1 MRAVARCWPL
11 PPVLEKRTTNDMTT
25 FAGTWDVIID
35 TPIGKLVVVFDIA
48 EEEGEI
54 QGTARS
60 DAEEVPFLNPVADGN
75 RLTWTQNVTTPM
87 KLTLKFEVD
96 VDGDA
101 MTGTS
106 KAGFLPASKL
116 HGTRASGN

>member
-1 MRAVARCWPL
+1 
-11 PPVLEKRTTNDMTT
+11 MTT
-25 FAGTWDVIID
+25 FGGTWDVTID
-35 TPIGKLVVVFDIA
+35 TPIGKMAVVFDIK
-48 EEEGEI
+48 EENGAI
-54 QGTARS
+54 SGTARS
-60 DAEEVPFLNPVADGN
+60 DKESVELLDPVADGH

-96 VDGDA
+96 VEGDA

-116 HGTRASGN
+116 HGSRTSGN

>member
-1 MRAVARCWPL
+1 
-11 PPVLEKRTTNDMTT
+11 MTT
-25 FAGTWDVIID
+25 FAGTWDVTID
-35 TPIGKLVVVFDIA
+35 TPIGKLAVVFDIT
-48 EEEGEI
+48 EENGAI
-54 QGTARS
+54 RGTARS
-60 DAEEVPFLNPVADGN
+60 DAEEVEFLDPVAEGN

-106 KAGFLPASKL
+106 KAGFFPASKVY
-116 HGTRASGN
+116 GSRSSGN

>member
-1 MRAVARCWPL
+1 
-11 PPVLEKRTTNDMTT
+11 MTT
-25 FAGTWDVIID
+25 FAGTWDVTID
-35 TPIGKLVVVFDIA
+35 TPIGKMVVVFEIS
-48 EEEGEI
+48 EEGDAI

-116 HGTRASGN
+116 HGTRASAN